1 MTTAIQSVDVL
12 YNTAQ
17 VFMPWGLR
25 KEKYNQKLNRMERY
39 MKYQG
44 SALSS
49 TGKGHLC

>member
-12 YNTAQ
+12 YNAPR
-17 VFMPWGLR
+17 VFMPQGLR
-25 KEKYNQKLNRMERY
+25 KEKYNQKHNRMERH

-49 TGKGHLC
+49 T